1 MKDII
6 CTCAKGLA
14 IVWKDAAVKSLC
26 KLPCKVFKLVWVHFI
41 QVSCKHALKT
51 LDLKCVTDHEQFWKT
66 IKPFFSEKSK
76 TSSNNTLKNHEIIIS
91 NNEKKLEEFNS
102 FFENTVKSLNI
113 KLSNLILGDITNLS
127 NPVEIAIKKFE
138 SNPSV
143 QIIKNK
149 YKYRSST
156 QF

>member
-1 MKDII
+1 MLLDI
-6 CTCAKGLA
+6 
-14 IVWKDAAVKSLC
+14 
-26 KLPCKVFKLVWVHFI
+26 
-41 QVSCKHALKT
+41 
-51 LDLKCVTDHEQFWKT
+51 KCVTDHEQFWKT

-138 SNPSV
+138 NNPSV
-143 QIIKNK
+143 QIIKNNINVGQALNFK
-149 YKYRSST
+149 QIELNDMIKEIKNLDDNENGTFTNISSK
-156 QF
+156 QLHDVASVSAP

>member
-1 MKDII
+1 MLLDI
-6 CTCAKGLA
+6 
-14 IVWKDAAVKSLC
+14 
-26 KLPCKVFKLVWVHFI
+26 
-41 QVSCKHALKT
+41 
-51 LDLKCVTDHEQFWKT
+51 KCVTDHEQFWKT

-138 SNPSV
+138 NNPSV
-143 QIIKNK
+143 QIIKNNINVGQALNFK
-149 YKYRSST
+149 QIELNDIIKEIKNLDDN
-156 QF
+156 

>member
-1 MKDII
+1 MLLDI
-6 CTCAKGLA
+6 
-14 IVWKDAAVKSLC
+14 
-26 KLPCKVFKLVWVHFI
+26 
-41 QVSCKHALKT
+41 
-51 LDLKCVTDHEQFWKT
+51 KCVTDHEQFWKT

-138 SNPSV
+138 NNPSV
-143 QIIKNK
+143 QIIKNNINVGQALNFK
-149 YKYRSST
+149 QIELNDIIKEIKNLDDNENGTFTNISSK
-156 QF
+156 QLHDVASISAP

>member
-1 MKDII
+1 MLLDI
-6 CTCAKGLA
+6 
-14 IVWKDAAVKSLC
+14 
-26 KLPCKVFKLVWVHFI
+26 
-41 QVSCKHALKT
+41 
-51 LDLKCVTDHEQFWKT
+51 KCVTDHEQFWKT

-113 KLSNLILGDITNLS
+113 KLSNFILGDITNLS

-138 SNPSV
+138 NNPSV
-143 QIIKNK
+143 QIIKNNINVGQALNFK
-149 YKYRSST
+149 QIELNDIIKEIKNLDDNENGTFTNISSKQLHDVT
-156 QF
+156 SVSAP

>member
-1 MKDII
+1 MLLDI
-6 CTCAKGLA
+6 
-14 IVWKDAAVKSLC
+14 
-26 KLPCKVFKLVWVHFI
+26 
-41 QVSCKHALKT
+41 
-51 LDLKCVTDHEQFWKT
+51 KCVTDHEQFWKT

-138 SNPSV
+138 NNPSV
-143 QIIKNK
+143 QIIKNNINVGQALNFK
-149 YKYRSST
+149 QIELNDIIKEIKNLDDNENGTFTNISSK
-156 QF
+156 QLHDVASVSAP

>member
-1 MKDII
+1 M
-6 CTCAKGLA
+6 
-14 IVWKDAAVKSLC
+14 
-26 KLPCKVFKLVWVHFI
+26 
-41 QVSCKHALKT
+41 
-51 LDLKCVTDHEQFWKT
+51 
-66 IKPFFSEKSK
+66 
-76 TSSNNTLKNHEIIIS
+76 KNHEIIIS

-127 NPVEIAIKKFE
+127 NPVKIAIKKFE

>member
-1 MKDII
+1 MLLDI
-6 CTCAKGLA
+6 
-14 IVWKDAAVKSLC
+14 
-26 KLPCKVFKLVWVHFI
+26 
-41 QVSCKHALKT
+41 
-51 LDLKCVTDHEQFWKT
+51 KCVTDHEQFWKT

-113 KLSNLILGDITNLS
+113 KLSNFILGDITNLS

-138 SNPSV
+138 NNPSV
-143 QIIKNK
+143 QIIKNNINVGQALNFK
-149 YKYRSST
+149 QIELNDIIKEIKNLDDNENGTFTNISSK
-156 QF
+156 QLHDVASISAP

>member
-1 MKDII
+1 MLLDI
-6 CTCAKGLA
+6 
-14 IVWKDAAVKSLC
+14 
-26 KLPCKVFKLVWVHFI
+26 
-41 QVSCKHALKT
+41 
-51 LDLKCVTDHEQFWKT
+51 KCVTDHEQFWKT

-113 KLSNLILGDITNLS
+113 KLSNFILGDITNLS

-138 SNPSV
+138 NNPSV
-143 QIIKNK
+143 QIIKNNINVGQALNFK
-149 YKYRSST
+149 QIELNDIIKEIKNLDDNENGTFTNISSKQLYDVT
-156 QF
+156 SVSAP

>member
-1 MKDII
+1 MLLDI
-6 CTCAKGLA
+6 
-14 IVWKDAAVKSLC
+14 
-26 KLPCKVFKLVWVHFI
+26 
-41 QVSCKHALKT
+41 
-51 LDLKCVTDHEQFWKT
+51 KCVTDHEQFWKT

-138 SNPSV
+138 NNPSV
-143 QIIKNK
+143 QIIKNNINVGQALNFK
-149 YKYRSST
+149 QIELNDIIKEIKNLDDNENGTFMNISSKQLHDVT
-156 QF
+156 SVSAP

>member
-1 MKDII
+1 MLLDI
-6 CTCAKGLA
+6 
-14 IVWKDAAVKSLC
+14 
-26 KLPCKVFKLVWVHFI
+26 
-41 QVSCKHALKT
+41 
-51 LDLKCVTDHEQFWKT
+51 KCVTDHEQFWKT

-113 KLSNLILGDITNLS
+113 KLSNFILGDITNLS

-138 SNPSV
+138 NNPSV
-143 QIIKNK
+143 QIIKNNINVGQALNFK
-149 YKYRSST
+149 QIELNDIIKEIKNLDDNENGTFTNISSK
-156 QF
+156 QLHYVASISAP

>member
-1 MKDII
+1 MLLDI
-6 CTCAKGLA
+6 
-14 IVWKDAAVKSLC
+14 
-26 KLPCKVFKLVWVHFI
+26 
-41 QVSCKHALKT
+41 
-51 LDLKCVTDHEQFWKT
+51 KCVTDHEQFWKT

-113 KLSNLILGDITNLS
+113 KLSNFILGDITNLS

-138 SNPSV
+138 NNPSV
-143 QIIKNK
+143 QIIKNNINVGQALNFK
-149 YKYRSST
+149 QIELNDIIKEIKNLDDNENGTFTNISSK
-156 QF
+156 QLHDVASVSAP

>member
-1 MKDII
+1 M
-6 CTCAKGLA
+6 
-14 IVWKDAAVKSLC
+14 
-26 KLPCKVFKLVWVHFI
+26 
-41 QVSCKHALKT
+41 
-51 LDLKCVTDHEQFWKT
+51 
-66 IKPFFSEKSK
+66 
-76 TSSNNTLKNHEIIIS
+76 KNHEIIIS